1 MSDGKVRK
9 DRETICV
16 DDTYALNS
24 SPPTSEGVSLKGITA
39 SPISFCGGVSL
50 DRHPHPDLLLRGS
63 IDPMTTTRLKT
74 LLVAICIGGSA
85 SFAGAQSIDPIV
97 EVGKQRTAAAKVS
110 QAKIDRLADET
121 ASLLSDYKT
130 VMKQVDGLKVYNA
143 RLERQ
148 IANQERRIRDIDNSI
163 AEAAVIQRQIPPLVT
178 RMLDGLE
185 QFINLDMPFDLDTRL
200 GNIEAVRANMD
211 RSDVTSAEAF
221 RQVLELYSIELQY
234 GRGIEAYTDTI
245 NLNGAEREVD
255 ILRIGR
261 VALVYQSTDGAET
274 GAWNKD
280 TQNWEALS
288 AGDYAA
294 AVRKGVRIAKK
305 QATIELLN
313 MPVSAPEA
321 N

>member
-1 MSDGKVRK
+1 
-9 DRETICV
+9 
-16 DDTYALNS
+16 
-24 SPPTSEGVSLKGITA
+24 
-39 SPISFCGGVSL
+39 
-50 DRHPHPDLLLRGS
+50 
-63 IDPMTTTRLKT
+63 MTTTRLKT
-74 LLVAICIGGSA
+74 LLAAICIGGSA
-85 SFAGAQSIDPIV
+85 SIAVAQSIDPIV
-97 EVGKQRTAAAKVS
+97 EVGEQRTASAKAS

-148 IANQERRIRDIDNSI
+148 IANQEKRIRDIDASI
-163 AEAAVIQRQIPPLVT
+163 AEASVIQRQIPPLVT

-200 GNIEAVRANMD
+200 GNIGAVRANMD

-245 NLNGAEREVD
+245 ELGGAEREVD

-280 TQNWEALS
+280 SQSWEELS
-288 AGDYAA
+288 AGDYAT

-313 MPVSAPEA
+313 MPVSASEA

>member
-1 MSDGKVRK
+1 
-9 DRETICV
+9 
-16 DDTYALNS
+16 
-24 SPPTSEGVSLKGITA
+24 
-39 SPISFCGGVSL
+39 
-50 DRHPHPDLLLRGS
+50 
-63 IDPMTTTRLKT
+63 MTTTRLKS
-74 LLVAICIGGSA
+74 LLLAICVGGSA
-85 SFAGAQSIDPIV
+85 SLAAAQSIDPIV
-97 EVGKQRTAAAKVS
+97 EVGKQRAVAAKAS
-110 QAKIDRLADET
+110 QAKIDRLADE
-121 ASLLSDYKT
+121 AANLLSDYKT

-148 IANQERRIRDIDNSI
+148 IANQEKRITDIDASI
-163 AEAAVIQRQIPPLVT
+163 SEASVIQRQIPPLVT

-185 QFINLDMPFDLDTRL
+185 QFIQLDMPFDLDTRL

-211 RSDVTSAEAF
+211 RSDVTSAEAY

-234 GRGIEAYTDTI
+234 GRGIESYSDSI
-245 NLNGAEREVD
+245 DLNGAEREVD

-274 GAWNKD
+274 GAWNRE
-280 TQNWEALS
+280 TQSWEELA
-288 AGDYAA
+288 AGDYAS

>member
-1 MSDGKVRK
+1 V
-9 DRETICV
+9 V
-16 DDTYALNS
+16 
-24 SPPTSEGVSLKGITA
+24 
-39 SPISFCGGVSL
+39 
-50 DRHPHPDLLLRGS
+50 
-63 IDPMTTTRLKT
+63 
-74 LLVAICIGGSA
+74 
-85 SFAGAQSIDPIV
+85 
-97 EVGKQRTAAAKVS
+97 
-110 QAKIDRLADET
+110 
-121 ASLLSDYKT
+121 
-130 VMKQVDGLKVYNA
+130 KQVDGLKVYNA

-148 IANQERRIRDIDNSI
+148 IANQEKRIRDIDASI
-163 AEAAVIQRQIPPLVT
+163 AEASVIQRQIPPLVT

-185 QFINLDMPFDLDTRL
+185 QFVNLDMPFDLDTRL

-245 NLNGAEREVD
+245 ALGGIDREVD

-280 TQNWEALS
+280 AKTWEELS

>member
-1 MSDGKVRK
+1 MTTHRFKTVLLAA
-9 DRETICV
+9 CV
-16 DDTYALNS
+16 AGGALGVAAS
-24 SPPTSEGVSLKGITA
+24 SNA
-39 SPISFCGGVSL
+39 A
-50 DRHPHPDLLLRGS
+50 S
-63 IDPMTTTRLKT
+63 IDQIL
-74 LLVAICIGGSA
+74 
-85 SFAGAQSIDPIV
+85 D
-97 EVGKQRTAAAKVS
+97 VGKQRTAEAKSS

-121 ASLLSDYKT
+121 RDLLSDYKT
-130 VMKQVDGLKVYNA
+130 VMKQVDGLRVYNA

-148 IANQERRIRDIDNSI
+148 IANQNRRIADIDGSI
-163 AEAAVIQRQIPPLVT
+163 SEAAVIQRQIPPLVG

-200 GNIEAVRANMD
+200 GNIEAVRNNLD
-211 RSDVTSAEAF
+211 RSDVTAAEAF

-234 GRGIEAYTDTI
+234 GRGIESYSDTI
-245 NLNGAEREVD
+245 EINGTPREVD

-261 VALVYQSTDGAET
+261 ISLVYQTTDGAET
-274 GAWNKD
+274 GAWD
-280 TQNWEALS
+280 TGSGAWEALP

-313 MPVSAPEA
+313 MPVAAPEA

>member
-1 MSDGKVRK
+1 
-9 DRETICV
+9 
-16 DDTYALNS
+16 
-24 SPPTSEGVSLKGITA
+24 
-39 SPISFCGGVSL
+39 
-50 DRHPHPDLLLRGS
+50 
-63 IDPMTTTRLKT
+63 MTTTRLKS
-74 LLVAICIGGSA
+74 LLLAMCVGGSA
-85 SFAGAQSIDPIV
+85 SLAVAQSIDPIV
-97 EVGKQRTAAAKVS
+97 EVGKQRAVAAKAS
-110 QAKIDRLADET
+110 QAKIDRLADEA

-148 IANQERRIRDIDNSI
+148 IANQEKRITDIDASI
-163 AEAAVIQRQIPPLVT
+163 SEASVIQRQIPPLVT

-185 QFINLDMPFDLDTRL
+185 QFIQLDMPFDLDTRL

-211 RSDVTSAEAF
+211 RSDVTSAEAY

-234 GRGIEAYTDTI
+234 GRGIESYSDSI

-274 GAWNKD
+274 GAWNRE
-280 TQNWEALS
+280 TQSWEELA
-288 AGDYAA
+288 AGDYAS

>member
-1 MSDGKVRK
+1 
-9 DRETICV
+9 
-16 DDTYALNS
+16 
-24 SPPTSEGVSLKGITA
+24 
-39 SPISFCGGVSL
+39 
-50 DRHPHPDLLLRGS
+50 
-63 IDPMTTTRLKT
+63 MTTTRLKT
-74 LLVAICIGGSA
+74 LLAAICIGGGA
-85 SFAGAQSIDPIV
+85 SIAVAQSIDPIV
-97 EVGKQRTAAAKVS
+97 EVGKQRTATAKAS

-148 IANQERRIRDIDNSI
+148 IANQEKRIRDIDASI
-163 AEAAVIQRQIPPLVT
+163 AEASVIQRQIPPLVT

-245 NLNGAEREVD
+245 ELGGAEREVD

-280 TQNWEALS
+280 SQSWEELS

>member
-1 MSDGKVRK
+1 
-9 DRETICV
+9 
-16 DDTYALNS
+16 
-24 SPPTSEGVSLKGITA
+24 
-39 SPISFCGGVSL
+39 
-50 DRHPHPDLLLRGS
+50 
-63 IDPMTTTRLKT
+63 MTTTRLKS
-74 LLVAICIGGSA
+74 LLLAMCVGGSA
-85 SFAGAQSIDPIV
+85 SLAVAQSIDPIV
-97 EVGKQRTAAAKVS
+97 EVGKQRAVAAKAS

-148 IANQERRIRDIDNSI
+148 IANQEKRITDIDASI
-163 AEAAVIQRQIPPLVT
+163 SEASVIQRQIPPLVT

-185 QFINLDMPFDLDTRL
+185 QFIKFDMPFDLDTRL

-211 RSDVTSAEAF
+211 RSDVTSAEAY

-234 GRGIEAYTDTI
+234 GRGIESYSDSI
-245 NLNGAEREVD
+245 DLNGAEREVD

-274 GAWNKD
+274 GAWNRE
-280 TQNWEALS
+280 TQSWEELS
-288 AGDYAA
+288 AGDYAS

>member
-1 MSDGKVRK
+1 
-9 DRETICV
+9 
-16 DDTYALNS
+16 
-24 SPPTSEGVSLKGITA
+24 
-39 SPISFCGGVSL
+39 
-50 DRHPHPDLLLRGS
+50 
-63 IDPMTTTRLKT
+63 MTTTRLKT
-74 LLVAICIGGSA
+74 LLLAVCIGGSA
-85 SFAGAQSIDPIV
+85 SIAGAQSIDPIV
-97 EVGKQRTAAAKVS
+97 EVGKQRTTAAKAS

-121 ASLLSDYKT
+121 ATLLSDYKT

-148 IANQERRIRDIDNSI
+148 IANQERRIRDIDRSI

-245 NLNGAEREVD
+245 SLGGMDREVD

-280 TQNWEALS
+280 AQMWEELP

>member
-1 MSDGKVRK
+1 
-9 DRETICV
+9 
-16 DDTYALNS
+16 
-24 SPPTSEGVSLKGITA
+24 
-39 SPISFCGGVSL
+39 
-50 DRHPHPDLLLRGS
+50 
-63 IDPMTTTRLKT
+63 MTTTRLKT
-74 LLVAICIGGSA
+74 LLLAICVGGSV
-85 SFAGAQSIDPIV
+85 SIAGAQTIDPIV
-97 EVGKQRTAAAKVS
+97 EVGKERTAAAKAS

-121 ASLLSDYKT
+121 SNLLTDYKT

-148 IANQERRIRDIDNSI
+148 IANQEKRIRDIDASI
-163 AEAAVIQRQIPPLVT
+163 AEASVIQRQIPPLVT

-245 NLNGAEREVD
+245 ELDDVDREVD

-280 TQNWEALS
+280 AQTWEELS

>member
-1 MSDGKVRK
+1 MPMAFMHELGLPR
-9 DRETICV
+9 DRVNVNGGAC
-16 DDTYALNS
+16 ALGH
-24 SPPTSEGVSLKGITA
+24 PIGA
-39 SPISFCGGVSL
+39 S
-50 DRHPHPDLLLRGS
+50 GS
-63 IDPMTTTRLKT
+63 RIIVT
-74 LLVAICIGGSA
+74 LLNALETRGLRRGVAAICIGGGA
-85 SFAGAQSIDPIV
+85 SIAVAQSIDPIV
-97 EVGKQRTAAAKVS
+97 EVGKQRTAAAKAS

-148 IANQERRIRDIDNSI
+148 IANQEKRIRDIDASI
-163 AEAAVIQRQIPPLVT
+163 AEASVIQRQIPPLVT

-200 GNIEAVRANMD
+200 GNIGAVRANMD

-245 NLNGAEREVD
+245 ELGGAEREVD

-280 TQNWEALS
+280 SQSWEELS

>member
-1 MSDGKVRK
+1 
-9 DRETICV
+9 
-16 DDTYALNS
+16 
-24 SPPTSEGVSLKGITA
+24 
-39 SPISFCGGVSL
+39 
-50 DRHPHPDLLLRGS
+50 
-63 IDPMTTTRLKT
+63 MTTTRLKT

-85 SFAGAQSIDPIV
+85 SFALAQSIDPIV
-97 EVGKQRTAAAKVS
+97 EVGKQRTSAAKAS

-121 ASLLSDYKT
+121 ANLLSDYKT

-148 IANQERRIRDIDNSI
+148 IANQERRIRDIDASI
-163 AEAAVIQRQIPPLVT
+163 AEASVIQRQIPPLVV

-200 GNIEAVRANMD
+200 SNIEAVRANMD

-245 NLNGAEREVD
+245 ELGGAEREVD
-255 ILRIGR
+255 VLRIGR

-280 TQNWEALS
+280 AQSWEELS
-288 AGDYAA
+288 AGDYAS

>member
-1 MSDGKVRK
+1 
-9 DRETICV
+9 
-16 DDTYALNS
+16 
-24 SPPTSEGVSLKGITA
+24 
-39 SPISFCGGVSL
+39 
-50 DRHPHPDLLLRGS
+50 
-63 IDPMTTTRLKT
+63 MTTTRLKS
-74 LLVAICIGGSA
+74 LLLAMCVGGSA
-85 SFAGAQSIDPIV
+85 SLAVAQSIDPIV
-97 EVGKQRTAAAKVS
+97 EVGKQRAVAAKAS

-148 IANQERRIRDIDNSI
+148 IANQEKRITDIDASI
-163 AEAAVIQRQIPPLVT
+163 SEASVIQRQIPPLVT

-185 QFINLDMPFDLDTRL
+185 QVIQFDMPFDLDTRL

-211 RSDVTSAEAF
+211 RSDVTSAEAY

-234 GRGIEAYTDTI
+234 GRGIESYSDSI
-245 NLNGAEREVD
+245 DLNGAEREVD

-274 GAWNKD
+274 GAWNRE
-280 TQNWEALS
+280 TQSWEELA
-288 AGDYAA
+288 AGDYAS

>member
-1 MSDGKVRK
+1 
-9 DRETICV
+9 
-16 DDTYALNS
+16 
-24 SPPTSEGVSLKGITA
+24 
-39 SPISFCGGVSL
+39 
-50 DRHPHPDLLLRGS
+50 
-63 IDPMTTTRLKT
+63 MTTTRLKT
-74 LLVAICIGGSA
+74 LLAAICIGGGA
-85 SFAGAQSIDPIV
+85 SVAVAQSIDPIV

-148 IANQERRIRDIDNSI
+148 IANQEKRIRDIDASI
-163 AEAAVIQRQIPPLVT
+163 AEASVIQRQIPPLVT

-245 NLNGAEREVD
+245 DLGGAEREVD

-280 TQNWEALS
+280 SQSWEELS

>member
-1 MSDGKVRK
+1 
-9 DRETICV
+9 
-16 DDTYALNS
+16 
-24 SPPTSEGVSLKGITA
+24 
-39 SPISFCGGVSL
+39 
-50 DRHPHPDLLLRGS
+50 
-63 IDPMTTTRLKT
+63 
-74 LLVAICIGGSA
+74 
-85 SFAGAQSIDPIV
+85 
-97 EVGKQRTAAAKVS
+97 
-110 QAKIDRLADET
+110 
-121 ASLLSDYKT
+121 
-130 VMKQVDGLKVYNA
+130 
-143 RLERQ
+143 
-148 IANQERRIRDIDNSI
+148 
-163 AEAAVIQRQIPPLVT
+163 VIQRQIPPLVT

-200 GNIEAVRANMD
+200 GNIEAVRANME

-245 NLNGAEREVD
+245 ILGGMDREVD

-274 GAWNKD
+274 GAWNKEAKM
-280 TQNWEALS
+280 WEELS

>member
-1 MSDGKVRK
+1 
-9 DRETICV
+9 
-16 DDTYALNS
+16 
-24 SPPTSEGVSLKGITA
+24 
-39 SPISFCGGVSL
+39 
-50 DRHPHPDLLLRGS
+50 
-63 IDPMTTTRLKT
+63 MTTTRLKT
-74 LLVAICIGGSA
+74 LLAAICIGGGA
-85 SFAGAQSIDPIV
+85 SIAVAQSIDPIV
-97 EVGKQRTAAAKVS
+97 EVGKQRTASAKAS

-148 IANQERRIRDIDNSI
+148 IANQEKRIRDIDASI
-163 AEAAVIQRQIPPLVT
+163 AEASVIQRQIPPLVT
-178 RMLDGLE
+178 RMLDGLG
-185 QFINLDMPFDLDTRL
+185 QFIDLDMPFDLDTRL

-245 NLNGAEREVD
+245 ELGGAEREVD

-280 TQNWEALS
+280 SQSWEELS

>member
-1 MSDGKVRK
+1 
-9 DRETICV
+9 
-16 DDTYALNS
+16 
-24 SPPTSEGVSLKGITA
+24 
-39 SPISFCGGVSL
+39 
-50 DRHPHPDLLLRGS
+50 
-63 IDPMTTTRLKT
+63 MTTTRLKT
-74 LLVAICIGGSA
+74 LLAAICIGGGA
-85 SFAGAQSIDPIV
+85 SIAVAQSVDPIV
-97 EVGKQRTAAAKVS
+97 EVGKQRTAAAKAS

-148 IANQERRIRDIDNSI
+148 IANQEKRIRDIDASI
-163 AEAAVIQRQIPPLVT
+163 AEASVIQRQIPPLVT

-185 QFINLDMPFDLDTRL
+185 QFINLDMPFDLNTRL

-245 NLNGAEREVD
+245 ELGGAEREVD

-280 TQNWEALS
+280 SQRWEELS

>member
-1 MSDGKVRK
+1 
-9 DRETICV
+9 
-16 DDTYALNS
+16 
-24 SPPTSEGVSLKGITA
+24 
-39 SPISFCGGVSL
+39 
-50 DRHPHPDLLLRGS
+50 
-63 IDPMTTTRLKT
+63 MTTTRLKT

-85 SFAGAQSIDPIV
+85 SVALAQSIDPIV
-97 EVGKQRTAAAKVS
+97 EVGKQRTSAAKAS
-110 QAKIDRLADET
+110 QAKIDRLADEA

-148 IANQERRIRDIDNSI
+148 IANQERRIRDIDASI
-163 AEAAVIQRQIPPLVT
+163 AEASVIQRQIPPLVT

-200 GNIEAVRANMD
+200 SNIEAVRANMD

-245 NLNGAEREVD
+245 ELGGAEREVD

-280 TQNWEALS
+280 AQNWEELS
-288 AGDYAA
+288 AGDYAS

>member
-1 MSDGKVRK
+1 LLESVE
-9 DRETICV
+9 DRF
-16 DDTYALNS
+16 NS
-24 SPPTSEGVSLKGITA
+24 NV
-39 SPISFCGGVSL
+39 
-50 DRHPHPDLLLRGS
+50 LLRGS
-63 IDPMTTTRLKT
+63 FNPMTTTRLKS
-74 LLVAICIGGSA
+74 LLLAICVGGSA
-85 SFAGAQSIDPIV
+85 TIAGAQSIDPIV
-97 EVGKQRTAAAKVS
+97 EVGKQRTAAAKAS

-148 IANQERRIRDIDNSI
+148 IANQERRIKDIDESI
-163 AEAAVIQRQIPPLVT
+163 AEASVIQRQIPPLVV

-185 QFINLDMPFDLDTRL
+185 QFINFDMPFDLDTRL

-234 GRGIEAYTDTI
+234 GRGIESYSDTI
-245 NLNGAEREVD
+245 MLNGADREVD

-280 TQNWEALS
+280 SQSWEQLS

>member
-1 MSDGKVRK
+1 
-9 DRETICV
+9 
-16 DDTYALNS
+16 
-24 SPPTSEGVSLKGITA
+24 
-39 SPISFCGGVSL
+39 
-50 DRHPHPDLLLRGS
+50 
-63 IDPMTTTRLKT
+63 MTTTRLKT
-74 LLVAICIGGSA
+74 LLAAICIGGGA
-85 SFAGAQSIDPIV
+85 SIAVAQSIDPIV
-97 EVGKQRTAAAKVS
+97 EIGKQRTASAKAS

-148 IANQERRIRDIDNSI
+148 IANQERRIRDIDASI
-163 AEAAVIQRQIPPLVT
+163 AEASVIQRQIPPLVT

-245 NLNGAEREVD
+245 ELGGAEREVD

-280 TQNWEALS
+280 SQSWEELS
-288 AGDYAA
+288 AGDYAT

>member
-1 MSDGKVRK
+1 
-9 DRETICV
+9 
-16 DDTYALNS
+16 
-24 SPPTSEGVSLKGITA
+24 
-39 SPISFCGGVSL
+39 
-50 DRHPHPDLLLRGS
+50 
-63 IDPMTTTRLKT
+63 MTTTRLKT
-74 LLVAICIGGSA
+74 LLLAICVGGS
-85 SFAGAQSIDPIV
+85 SSIAGAQTIDPIV
-97 EVGKQRTAAAKVS
+97 EVGKQRTAAAKAS

-121 ASLLSDYKT
+121 ASLLTDYKT

-148 IANQERRIRDIDNSI
+148 IANQEKRIRDIDASI
-163 AEAAVIQRQIPPLVT
+163 AEASVIQRQIPPLVT

-185 QFINLDMPFDLDTRL
+185 QFIYLDMPFDLDTRL
-200 GNIEAVRANMD
+200 GNIAAVRANMD

-245 NLNGAEREVD
+245 ALGGIDREVD

-280 TQNWEALS
+280 AQTWEELS